1 MFEPMEYVDLEVGE
15 VTRNKNIITI
25 PINIITN
32 EKKIDEDVEELKQM
46 LLNLRKI
53 FKSDYGIIVT
63 DDGIKFLRDTSE

>member
-15 VTRNKNIITI
+15 AVKNKNVVTI

-32 EKKIDEDVEELKQM
+32 EKKIDEDVEELEQI

-53 FKSDYGIIVT
+53 FKGDYGIIVT
-63 DDGIKFLRDTSE
+63 DEGIKFLRNMDE